1 MNSATVGGIDPNDEV
16 TILLIDD
23 DPVVAQAV
31 KPRLELDGYRVQ
43 VARNSEEAVRMAGR
57 ERPDLIFLDI
67 GMPRL
72 RGRTVLETL
81 RSGSVTRRIP
91 IVVMSRSGESPRLDG
106 LELGAL
112 DFLMRRRSPG
122 PERGIE
128 GWSRE

>member
-43 VARNSEEAVRMAGR
+43 VARDSEEAVRMAGR
-57 ERPDLIFLDI
+57 ERPDLIILDI

-91 IVVMSRSGESPRLDG
+91 IVVVSRSGESRRLDG

-112 DFLMRRRSPG
+112 DSLMRRRSPG
-122 PERGIE
+122 PERRIE
-128 GWSRE
+128 GWARE

>member
-43 VARNSEEAVRMAGR
+43 VARDSEEAVRMAGR

-91 IVVMSRSGESPRLDG
+91 IVVVSRSGESRRLDG

-112 DFLMRRRSPG
+112 DSLMRRRSPG

-128 GWSRE
+128 GWARE

>member
-1 MNSATVGGIDPNDEV
+1 MNSATVGGIDSSDEV

-43 VARNSEEAVRMAGR
+43 VASDSEEAVRMAGR

-81 RSGSVTRRIP
+81 RSRSVTRRIP
-91 IVVMSRSGESPRLDG
+91 IVVVSRSGERQRLDG
-106 LELGAL
+106 LEFGAL
-112 DFLMRRRSPG
+112 DSLMRRRSPG
-122 PERGIE
+122 PERGVE
-128 GWSRE
+128 GRARE